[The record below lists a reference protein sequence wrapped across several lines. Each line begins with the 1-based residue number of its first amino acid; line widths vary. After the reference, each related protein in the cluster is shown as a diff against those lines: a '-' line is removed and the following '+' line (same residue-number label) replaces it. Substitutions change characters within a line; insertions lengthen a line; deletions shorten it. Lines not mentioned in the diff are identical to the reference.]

1 MSKWAT
7 LTAFSLAQVYVA
19 ETLSSGLPVAVKV
32 QYADLR
38 ERFDSDVATFK
49 AILDG
54 IEVMHPKFGFAWILD
69 ELSENMENELDF
81 QVRPQCPGFFFALCL
96 LKNDGFAGRHLYPKL
111 QWEDSFLFCT
121 SQ

>member
-81 QVRPQCPGFFFALCL
+81 QVRPQCPGFYLFIFC
-96 LKNDGFAGRHLYPKL
+96 
-111 QWEDSFLFCT
+111 FLFVE
-121 SQ
+121 